1 MDDKRVRAIDEIVFE
16 QTDPP
21 TVLKRGSLYSV
32 EAVLEGGV
40 ILYTGDER
48 FMEPPP
54 TQMMAF
60 LPFRPFR
67 FSRAP
72 LPK

>member
-1 MDDKRVRAIDEIVFE
+1 MELRMDDKRVRAIDEIVFE

-21 TVLKRGSLYSV
+21 TVLTRGSLDSV

-48 FMEPPP
+48 FMIDLGTFEEGFE
-54 TQMMAF
+54 AA
-60 LPFRPFR
+60 L
-67 FSRAP
+67 
-72 LPK
+72 